1 MKKIILFV
9 CIVLLLFFIII
20 KEIIEHGSWKK
31 YEEYPIYP
39 ILDGDTL
46 VIGLKTNPDVKYAFI
61 KNQGCICPREKDVEK
76 TKIIKRDTTPT
87 FITYIRRKEKF
98 PYLHERKYE
107 VKYELIVPHKV
118 KLVEM
123 SDFYLDS
130 IISTIV
136 SLKREKMKEKKIKNA
151 IEAINRED

>member
-1 MKKIILFV
+1 MKKFIFF
-9 CIVLLLFFIII
+9 CIVLFLFFVI
-20 KEIIEHGSWKK
+20 KEIIEEHSWKK

-61 KNQGCICPREKDVEK
+61 KKQGCICPRESDVEK
-76 TKIIKRDTTPT
+76 TKIIKRDSIPT
-87 FITYIRRKEKF
+87 SILYRRRKGSF
-98 PYLHERKYE
+98 PYLNERKYE
-107 VKYELIVPHKV
+107 WKCELIVPHKV
-118 KLVEM
+118 KLVEI

-136 SLKREKMKEKKIKNA
+136 SIKREKMKEKKIKNA

>member
-9 CIVLLLFFIII
+9 CIVFFLFFVI
-20 KEIIEHGSWKK
+20 KENIEEHSWKK

-46 VIGLKTNPDVKYAFI
+46 VIGLKKNPDVKYAFI
-61 KNQGCICPREKDVEK
+61 KNQGCICPREGDVEK
-76 TKIIKRDTTPT
+76 IKIIKRDTIPT
-87 FITYIRRKEKF
+87 SILYRRRKGSF
-98 PYLHERKYE
+98 PFLHERKYE
-107 VKYELIVPHKV
+107 WKYELIVPHKV
-118 KLVEM
+118 KLVEV